1 MSGGVPVSG
10 SIAAAA
16 SPHLLSGGRT
26 DELRPGTSKSGSG
39 SRQSLRATRVGSA
52 RVMGVVAHPTLD
64 SRSSAGGGVGFAQG
78 SRPLDRSASTG
89 G

>member
-1 MSGGVPVSG
+1 MPG

-16 SPHLLSGGRT
+16 SQHLLSGGSR
-26 DELRPGTSKSGSG
+26 DELRPVGASKSGSGSSSG
-39 SRQSLRATRVGSA
+39 SRQSLRATTRVGSA
-52 RVMGVVAHPTLD
+52 RVMGSVAHPTLD
-64 SRSSAGGGVGFAQG
+64 SRSSAGGGVGSARG